1 MSREHWK
8 PVRGFEGLYMVSQL
22 GGVYSTR
29 NRRHLNPTKTGY
41 ATVTLCKN
49 GKSTS
54 RTVHRLVAEAFLP
67 NPGNLPI
74 VNHKDGNKQNN
85 RLENLEWCTQK
96 ANVAHAIKMGVHG
109 KIRRKRAQEKTQ

>member
-1 MSREHWK
+1 MSLEHWK
-8 PVRGFEGLYMVSQL
+8 PVPGFEGLYMVSQL

-29 NRRHLNPTKTGY
+29 SRRRLSPTKTGY
-41 ATVTLCKN
+41 AIVTLYKD

-54 RTVHRLVAEAFLP
+54 RAVHRLVAEAFLP
-67 NPGNLPI
+67 NPDNLQI

-96 ANVAHAIKMGVHG
+96 ENVAHAIKMGVHG
-109 KIRRKRAQEKTQ
+109 KIRRKREQEKAQ